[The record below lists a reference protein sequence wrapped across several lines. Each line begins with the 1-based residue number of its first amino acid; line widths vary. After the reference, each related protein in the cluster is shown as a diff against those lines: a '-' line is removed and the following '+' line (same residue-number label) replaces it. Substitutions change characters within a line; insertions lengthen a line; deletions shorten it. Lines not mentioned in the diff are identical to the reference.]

1 MLADNCSMQNEW
13 IVYILKCSDDTL
25 YTGVSVDVDR
35 RIAMHNAGKGAK
47 YTRGRGP
54 VSICYREICQSKAD
68 ALRREH
74 EIKSLS
80 RKKKLALIDKCYLE

>member
-1 MLADNCSMQNEW
+1 MSAEKEW
-13 IVYILKCSDDTL
+13 IVYILRCSDDTL
-25 YTGVSVDVDR
+25 YTGITNDLQG

-54 VSICYREICQSKAD
+54 VTPVYQEKCENYSL

-74 EIKSLS
+74 EIKQLTRKEKLSLCE
-80 RKKKLALIDKCYLE
+80 RLHNR